1 MKRSFIREI
10 LEHTNS
16 QTISFAGG
24 LPTASLFPHEA
35 LRTSAKRV
43 LEDANILQYG
53 RSTGYEPLK
62 EKIADLYN
70 QEGFNTSAEN
80 ILITSGSQQALDIIC
95 RYYANQK
102 ITIESPSYLGAMNIF
117 RLNNLK
123 QEAIDLNSS
132 GIDIEAFEE
141 SFIHSKLAYLI
152 PDFQNPTGISY
163 SQDKREAIA
172 SIIEKNG
179 GVLIED
185 APYSKLYFEKK
196 SQSISSLVPNQ
207 SYQLGTFSKTLAP
220 ALRIGWIRADKKLLE
235 PLIAYKEA
243 MDLHTNGLS
252 QAILNDYLCDN
263 EAYKKHLI
271 LLRKYSQQKME
282 FFAQSLD
289 KILPAFNYN
298 RPKGGMFIYGSL
310 PNIDSSK
317 LIDKALKNGVV
328 FVPAVE
334 FYGSDKPSNEIRF
347 NFSSASEEEIILG
360 LERIANLI

>member
-1 MKRSFIREI
+1 M
-10 LEHTNS
+10 
-16 QTISFAGG
+16 
-24 LPTASLFPHEA
+24 ASLFPHEV
-35 LRTSAKRV
+35 LRASANRV
-43 LEDANILQYG
+43 LQDANILQYG

-70 QEGFNTSAEN
+70 QEGFETRAEN
-80 ILITSGSQQALDIIC
+80 IMITSGSQQALDIIC
-95 RYYANQK
+95 RYHANQK

-117 RLNNLK
+117 RLNGLE
-123 QEAIDLNSS
+123 QEAIDLNLL
-132 GIDIEAFEE
+132 GIEIEAFEK
-141 SFIHSKLAYLI
+141 SFIRSKLAYLI

-163 SQDKREAIA
+163 GQDKREEVAKIVK
-172 SIIEKNG
+172 KNG

-185 APYSKLYFEKK
+185 APYAKLYFEKEG
-196 SQSISSLVPNQ
+196 QSISSLVPNN
-207 SYQLGTFSKTLAP
+207 SYHLGTFSKTLAP

-252 QAILNDYLCDN
+252 QAILNDYLCEGEVYRN
-263 EAYKKHLI
+263 HLT
-271 LLRKYSQQKME
+271 LLRENYKQKME

-289 KILPAFNYN
+289 KILPTFSYN

-310 PNIDSSK
+310 PHIDSSK

-334 FYGSDKPSNEIRF
+334 FYGSDEPTDEIRF
-347 NFSSASEEEIILG
+347 NFSLGSEEEVILG
-360 LERIANLI
+360 LERIAELLG

>member
-24 LPTASLFPHEA
+24 LPTASLFPNEA
-35 LRTSAKRV
+35 LRTSANRV
-43 LEDANILQYG
+43 LKDANILQYG

-62 EKIADLYN
+62 EKISDLYN

-95 RYYANQK
+95 RYHANQK

-117 RLNNLK
+117 RLNNLEQK
-123 QEAIDLNSS
+123 AIDLNSS

-163 SQDKREAIA
+163 GQDKREDIA
-172 SIIEKNG
+172 NIIEKNG

-185 APYSKLYFEKK
+185 APYTKLYFEKE

-207 SYQLGTFSKTLAP
+207 SYHLGTFSKTLAP

-271 LLRKYSQQKME
+271 LLRKNYKQKME

-289 KILPAFNYN
+289 KIVPTFCFN
-298 RPKGGMFIYGSL
+298 
-310 PNIDSSK
+310 
-317 LIDKALKNGVV
+317 
-328 FVPAVE
+328 
-334 FYGSDKPSNEIRF
+334 
-347 NFSSASEEEIILG
+347 
-360 LERIANLI
+360 